1 MKFKTY
7 ILLFAFCALNYIC
20 ANANDSLR
28 HCYQQLDI
36 AKSGIQT
43 LKTENRELK
52 AKIRT
57 LNKTIDTQ
65 KTETDSLKGE
75 LTAAKNDITAL
86 ADSLNVNISNTRSEL
101 QASSNTLNQTI
112 HKNHK

>member
-1 MKFKTY
+1 M
-7 ILLFAFCALNYIC
+7 IL
-20 ANANDSLR
+20 
-28 HCYQQLDI
+28 
-36 AKSGIQT
+36 K
-43 LKTENRELK
+43 
-52 AKIRT
+52 
-57 LNKTIDTQ
+57 

-112 HKNHK
+112 REKSQTGLWIIIVIALIFIILAFIFGKQ